1 VIMVGRS
8 RVITFWVE
16 DEVYE
21 QLKRIAIAKNKS
33 LSEIIREA
41 LSDLIPEITWD
52 DDVSGTEKA

>member
-1 VIMVGRS
+1 MIAVGKS
-8 RVITFWVE
+8 KVITFWVE